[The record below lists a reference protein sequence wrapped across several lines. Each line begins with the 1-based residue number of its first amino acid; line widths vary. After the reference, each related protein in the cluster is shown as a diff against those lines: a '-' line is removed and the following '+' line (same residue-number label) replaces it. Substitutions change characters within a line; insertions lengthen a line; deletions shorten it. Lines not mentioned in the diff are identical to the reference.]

1 MQMQYMFSPIEEGLA
16 SLALAPKIVVEV
28 QVVPRSMS
36 RVDLQSNTDIML
48 LLRVANNKK
57 NYTEADT

>member
-1 MQMQYMFSPIEEGLA
+1 MQMQYMFSPIEEGMA
-16 SLALAPKIVVEV
+16 SLALAQKIVVEV